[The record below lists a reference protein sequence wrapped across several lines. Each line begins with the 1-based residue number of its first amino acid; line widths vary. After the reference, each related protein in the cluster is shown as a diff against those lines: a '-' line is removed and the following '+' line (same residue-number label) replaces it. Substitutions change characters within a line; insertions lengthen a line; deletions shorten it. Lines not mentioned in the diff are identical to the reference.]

1 MFRKLLNTDELSNK
15 NASREELLVD
25 ELKQEKKNI
34 ASRNQSIFYEIFIE
48 SLLINW
54 VLKNNSDSLFESSMQ
69 EKSPSMQPI
78 NL

>member
-1 MFRKLLNTDELSNK
+1 ME
-15 NASREELLVD
+15 

-34 ASRNQSIFYEIFIE
+34 ASRNLSIFHEISTE

-54 VLKNNSDSLFESSMQ
+54 VLKRNSDSPFESSMQ

-78 NL
+78 NFWVLEGVVVRKPHAI

>member
-1 MFRKLLNTDELSNK
+1 ME
-15 NASREELLVD
+15 

-34 ASRNQSIFYEIFIE
+34 ASRNLSIFHEISTE

-54 VLKNNSDSLFESSMQ
+54 VLKRNSDSPFESSMK

-78 NL
+78 NFWVLEGVVVLKPHAI